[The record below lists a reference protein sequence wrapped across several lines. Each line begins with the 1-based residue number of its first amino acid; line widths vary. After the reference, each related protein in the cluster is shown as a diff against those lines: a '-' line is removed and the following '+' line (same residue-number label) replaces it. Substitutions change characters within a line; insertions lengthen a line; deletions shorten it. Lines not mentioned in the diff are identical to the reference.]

1 MADARAVPGAAL
13 ARFVARRALL
23 LAPLL
28 VVVSFL
34 CFMLVRLG
42 GQDPVAMLAG
52 PTATAAEIEM
62 IRRALAL
69 DQPLWAQFAVW
80 LGNVLQGDLGRSWL
94 SNRPVLTELLDRAP
108 ATLEL
113 LVYGVGIGAL
123 VGIPVGLKAAQRP
136 DGAFDQASRFL
147 SLLGF
152 STPTYW
158 LGLMMLFVFFYLLDW
173 APPGMGR
180 LNLMVEPPP
189 RVTGS
194 YLWDSLL
201 AGQREAAASA
211 ASQLV
216 LPVICIAIISAAPI
230 IKQTRA
236 IALEVLSSDFIRYA
250 RAQGLPQREVRRMVL
265 RNSMVPVVTFVGTEL
280 AGLVGTT
287 ALIEYVFAWG
297 GVGQYGLSAIIQGDF
312 AAVQGYVLMLAVF
325 SVLVFLVV
333 DVAVML
339 LEPRAGGR
347 A

>member
-1 MADARAVPGAAL
+1 MQAAAI
-13 ARFVARRALL
+13 ARFLGRRALL

-28 VVVSFL
+28 VIVAFL

-62 IRRALAL
+62 VRTALAL
-69 DQPLWAQFAVW
+69 DRPLWAQFAVW
-80 LGNVLQGDLGRSWL
+80 LGNVVQGDLGRSWV
-94 SNRPVLTELLDRAP
+94 SNRPVLSELLDRVP

-113 LVYGVGIGAL
+113 LFYGVGLGAL
-123 VGIPVGLKAAQRP
+123 IGIPVGLKAAQRP
-136 DGAFDQASRFL
+136 DGAFDQTSRFL

-180 LNLMVEPPP
+180 MNLMIDPPP
-189 RVTGS
+189 TITGS

-201 AGQREAAASA
+201 HGRGDAAASA
-211 ASQLV
+211 AAQLM

-236 IALEVLSSDFIRYA
+236 IALEVLSSDFVRYA
-250 RAQGLPQREVRRMVL
+250 RAQGLPARDVRRIVM
-265 RNSMVPVVTFVGTEL
+265 RNSMVPVVTFIGTEL

-297 GVGQYGLSAIIQGDF
+297 GVGQYGLNAIIQGDF
-312 AAVQGYVLMLAVF
+312 AAVQGYVLLLAVF

-333 DVAVML
+333 DLAVMI
-339 LEPRAGGR
+339 LEPRAAAR

>member
-1 MADARAVPGAAL
+1 MGAA
-13 ARFVARRALL
+13 AIGRFLARRALL

-62 IRRALAL
+62 VRTTLAL

-80 LGNVLQGDLGRSWL
+80 LGNVLQGDLGRSWI
-94 SNRPVLTELLDRAP
+94 SNRPVLTELLDRMP

-113 LVYGVGIGAL
+113 LLYGVGIGAL

-136 DGAFDQASRFL
+136 DGAFDQVSRFL

-158 LGLMMLFVFFYLLDW
+158 LALMALFVFFYLLDW

-180 LNLMVEPPP
+180 ISLMVDPPE
-189 RVTGS
+189 RITGS
-194 YLWDSLL
+194 YMWDALL
-201 AGQREAAASA
+201 QGRMEAARSA
-211 ASQLV
+211 AAQLV
-216 LPVICIAIISAAPI
+216 LPVACIAIISAAPI

-236 IALEVLSSDFIRYA
+236 IALEVLSSDYVRYA
-250 RAQGLPQREVRRMVL
+250 RAQGLPAQDMRRMVL

-280 AGLVGTT
+280 AGLIGTT

-297 GVGQYGLSAIIQGDF
+297 GVGQFGLTAIIQGDF
-312 AAVQGYVLMLAVF
+312 AVVQGYVLMLALF

-333 DVAVML
+333 DLAVML
-339 LEPRAGGR
+339 LEPRAAAR